1 MDDKKRNEAVEA
13 AQNKDNETNLDAPR
27 ELPDEV
33 LEQIAGGR
41 PEIHR
46 PPQV

>member
-1 MDDKKRNEAVEA
+1 MEDKKRNEAVEA
-13 AQNKDNETNLDAPR
+13 AQDEAKEAKLNAPR